1 MKIWPANNDL
11 LSVAE
16 LQLLWEDK
24 VRHIDDDEGDDDG
37 DDGDDED
44 DDDDDDDHRDD
55 DDDRSDCKVDM
66 QQREN
71 AAILMKY
78 CVLFILLWFSH

>member
-24 VRHIDDDEGDDDG
+24 VRHIDDDEGDE
-37 DDGDDED
+37 DDEDEGD
-44 DDDDDDDHRDD
+44 DDDDDDQIV
-55 DDDRSDCKVDM
+55 RSIC
-66 QQREN
+66 REEKM
-71 AAILMKY
+71 L
-78 CVLFILLWFSH
+78 